1 MLQYSRTSDILMRG
15 GCSLDNSYYL
25 FCGSFGDRWVIASM
39 LGHLFDHDDKAYVL
53 AATGDM
59 ELLRIFLGE
68 RMNRVI
74 PVDENF
80 ALEIRWACK
89 ADPHSYMPSADSST
103 ALRASPQRGCIRSL
117 HIVDYPYFVELN
129 LSRYVRYINLL
140 RIIMHIPEGAM
151 MAMPP
156 FLDSADEERAEAVLR
171 DAGLLNCKS
180 AIVNPVNFTHRA
192 LSLETCISICD
203 LLKCRGYK
211 VAFNIAQSSDAQMAS
226 NLKHGTGASI
236 ISMPGH
242 LLKTIYD
249 KVSLCVGSYGGAMTI
264 AIGFGGCNVF
274 SVYTPCLFF
283 EKLNY
288 ASIDIH
294 EFEMMLAEPRPAKP
308 RLLRGS
314 SFVAGAQVEEF
325 NLIECELEEL
335 LNHVEQ
341 L

>member
-1 MLQYSRTSDILMRG
+1 MFHFTRTSDILLRG

-39 LGHLFDHDDKAYVL
+39 LCHLFDHDDKAYVL
-53 AATGDM
+53 AATCDM

-89 ADPHSYMPSADSST
+89 ADPHSYMPSADGGT
-103 ALRASPQRGCIRSL
+103 ALRTSPQRGCIRSL

-129 LSRYVRYINLL
+129 TSYYVRYLNLL
-140 RIIMHIPEGAM
+140 RIIMHIPEGTM

-156 FLDSADEERAEAVLR
+156 FLDSADEECAKALLR

-192 LSLETCISICD
+192 LSLEACIAVCD
-203 LLKCRGYK
+203 LLRCRGYK
-211 VAFNIAQSSDAQMAS
+211 VAFNISQSPDCHMAS
-226 NLKHGTGASI
+226 NLKNGTGASI
-236 ISMPGH
+236 VSMPGH

-249 KVSLCVGSYGGAMTI
+249 KISLCLGSHGGAMTI
-264 AIGFGGCNVF
+264 ANAFGACNVF

-288 ASIDIH
+288 ASIDIQ
-294 EFEMMLAEPRPAKP
+294 EFEKMLAEPRPVKP
-308 RLLRGS
+308 RLARGT
-314 SFVAGAQVEEF
+314 SFVSGAPAEEL
-325 NLIECELEEL
+325 NLIVCELEEM